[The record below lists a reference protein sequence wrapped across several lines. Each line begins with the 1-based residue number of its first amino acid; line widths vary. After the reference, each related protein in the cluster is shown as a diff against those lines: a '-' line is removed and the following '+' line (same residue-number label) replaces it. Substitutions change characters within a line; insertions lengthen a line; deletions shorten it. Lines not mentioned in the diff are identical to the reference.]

1 MGGGA
6 GRHSVTPAKPE
17 QIQASPV
24 YEDLAVI
31 ILKSAGMFLGV
42 FLPSAFLRIA
52 PLVMLSVVALGFLPQ
67 EPVFGVD
74 ESD

>member
-1 MGGGA
+1 
-6 GRHSVTPAKPE
+6 
-17 QIQASPV
+17 
-24 YEDLAVI
+24 VI

-42 FLPSAFLRIA
+42 LLPSAFLRIA
-52 PLVMLSVVALGFLPQ
+52 PLVMLSVVAGFLPQ